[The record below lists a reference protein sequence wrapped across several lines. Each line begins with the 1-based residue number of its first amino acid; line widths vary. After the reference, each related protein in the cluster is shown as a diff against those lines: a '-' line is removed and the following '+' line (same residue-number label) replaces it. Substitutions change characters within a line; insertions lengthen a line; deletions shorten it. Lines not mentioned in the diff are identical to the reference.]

1 MKVIGLTGSIGS
13 GKSTVSN
20 YLRRKNYEVIDSDLI
35 AFDVVK
41 KGEKSYFNLCKN
53 INFKNLNYL
62 SSELFTIYEILEND
76 TWPGISYKVYNTID
90 LWWLICKFNNVKNPF
105 KELTVGKILRIPS
118 EELVD
123 IILETIKNN

>member
-1 MKVIGLTGSIGS
+1 MSQIKTNTLNKFLANHQI
-13 GKSTVSN
+13 N
-20 YLRRKNYEVIDSDLI
+20 KNISKYDMCNILS
-35 AFDVVK
+35 VVE